1 MKLKILGLAVIAAVV
16 YSCASKS
23 AVASSSQASPA
34 APETPATPAVAIG
47 KSMEKVAAPTP
58 PKDSK
63 GNIAAVT
70 SELSAGKTNYEN
82 NCAKCHK
89 LFDPRDFS
97 KAEWAPILV
106 TMQKKA
112 HLTDAE
118 MAPITNYIYTHL

>member
-1 MKLKILGLAVIAAVV
+1 MKLKIIVLAFSAAIV

-23 AVASSSQASPA
+23 AVALSSQASPA
-34 APETPATPAVAIG
+34 VPETPSTPAVALG
-47 KSMEKVAAPTP
+47 KSIEKVAAPTP

-63 GNIAAVT
+63 GNVATVT

-89 LFDPRDFS
+89 LFDPKDFS

-106 TMQKKA
+106 SMQKKA
-112 HLTDAE
+112 HLSDAE
-118 MAPITNYIYTHL
+118 MAPITNYIYTQL